1 MFFVVYDL
9 VRLATGFDLKIEVIR
24 LLKYKGLLIVI
35 TAREGPREVVC
46 KKFPFRDLAFAG
58 ALAGG
63 STH

>member
-1 MFFVVYDL
+1 VFFVVYDL
-9 VRLATGFDLKIEVIR
+9 VRLATGFDQIVNQIVKIQGFVDCNN
-24 LLKYKGLLIVI
+24 GC
-35 TAREGPREVVC
+35 EGPRELVC